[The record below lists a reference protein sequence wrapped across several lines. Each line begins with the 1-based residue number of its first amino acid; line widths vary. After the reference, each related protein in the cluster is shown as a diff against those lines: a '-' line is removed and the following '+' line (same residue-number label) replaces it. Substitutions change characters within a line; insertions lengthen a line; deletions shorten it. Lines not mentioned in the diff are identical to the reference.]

1 MLVMTT
7 IKSIDEDHIKLLASI
22 IDFRCEKLKQSYK
35 LLSADLEN
43 LYKSHSKRSQ
53 DKICLNIA
61 IKMDFIEILLS
72 KIIDDITLIEII
84 EYDKNNQIKPP
95 RKEDNIHYQ

>member
-1 MLVMTT
+1 MIM
-7 IKSIDEDHIKLLASI
+7 IDITDEEHLILLASI
-22 IDFRCEKLKQSYK
+22 IEYRCDKLKQSYK
-35 LLSADLEN
+35 LLSRDLDN
-43 LYKSHSKRSQ
+43 LYKAKSKRVQ

-84 EYDKNNQIKPP
+84 EYDKNNQLKPIK
-95 RKEDNIHYQ
+95 KDDGMHYQ